1 MVNKIAE
8 VLELGPIQKI
18 IRIED
23 VSTPEEM
30 QIAHGMRMKHGKHVI
45 PVPTFEVKKQF
56 SGYFVDPM
64 VQFFKRKNH
73 TIAEEKTVMR
83 PTYSYLGDY
92 KISQRAIIDI
102 CTYEASRFASMYKLL
117 RVKSSTTKGNRIVL
131 DLELSLRYPC
141 RIEAEANR
149 IAENIK
155 NSIEEH
161 TSINVKYVNIYV
173 KTLHVSRIYIRQI
186 EKNRDDLLKAGLLIK
201 IHTFEC
207 GQCFRWNPAE
217 NGYIGIAGRKGLQS
231 LRRYCVLC
239 PDGDDEVSG
248 RATSRRIRITPK

>member
-1 MVNKIAE
+1 MQFRH
-8 VLELGPIQKI
+8 PIILIKMC
-18 IRIED
+18 IRD
-23 VSTPEEM
+23 RSTPEEM
-30 QIAHGMRMKHGKHVI
+30 QIAHEMRMKHGKHVI

-56 SGYFVDPM
+56 SGYFVEPM

-73 TIAEEKTVMR
+73 NIAEEKTVMR

-161 TSINVKYVNIYV
+161 TSINVKYVNIC
-173 KTLHVSRIYIRQI
+173 
-186 EKNRDDLLKAGLLIK
+186 LLYTSIN
-201 IHTFEC
+201 HT
-207 GQCFRWNPAE
+207 PASSP
-217 NGYIGIAGRKGLQS
+217 YSKKRLTCV
-231 LRRYCVLC
+231 RRFV
-239 PDGDDEVSG
+239 
-248 RATSRRIRITPK
+248 AA